1 MTNAD
6 KIRNLSD
13 EELVNLLVWGEV
25 YAEELKVPSC
35 DEGCEDCESGCAAE
49 CPIEKREKNVREWLQ
64 EQEEYCC
71 ICCPK
76 KEECKTQCDD
86 LDKYEYTE
94 NCPDYS
100 GTKVIE

>member
-13 EELVNLLVWGEV
+13 EELVDLLARGEV
-25 YAEELKVPSC
+25 YAEGLKVPSC

-64 EQEEYCC
+64 AEE
-71 ICCPK
+71 
-76 KEECKTQCDD
+76 E
-86 LDKYEYTE
+86 
-94 NCPDYS
+94 
-100 GTKVIE
+100 

>member
-13 EELVNLLVWGEV
+13 EELVDLLAWGEV
-25 YAEELKVPSC
+25 YAEGLKVPSC

-64 EQEEYCC
+64 AHRRSNNGE
-71 ICCPK
+71 K
-76 KEECKTQCDD
+76 MHGRVH
-86 LDKYEYTE
+86 
-94 NCPDYS
+94 NH
-100 GTKVIE
+100 